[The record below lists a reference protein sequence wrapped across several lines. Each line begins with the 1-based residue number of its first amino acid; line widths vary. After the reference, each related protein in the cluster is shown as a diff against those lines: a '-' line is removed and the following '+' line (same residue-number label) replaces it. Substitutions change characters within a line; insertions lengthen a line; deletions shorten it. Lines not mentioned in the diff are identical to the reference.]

1 MPFRPHPMKTPR
13 RKRLRQVQRQ
23 SLSLRKVAFA
33 VSLAA
38 IAGSALFILNNLGPS
53 EEASASPGK
62 DGSKTIT
69 SVNTIVNEYTYLT
82 NDVSAGATQ
91 IKCNSNTLN
100 ANSRFSGNLAAGDLL
115 LIIQMQGATIT
126 TSDNSSYGN
135 VSSYNNCGLHE
146 FAKVSSIGS
155 SGRINLSDALKN
167 SYTSARKVQVVRVPR
182 YTTLT
187 INSGKSI
194 TCPDWDGSTGGIVA
208 VEAAQEVIINGSIS
222 VTGKGFRGG
231 ALEQGSNLPGNA
243 STRRSSSGN
252 DGGEKGESIA
262 GLASGLSGGQY
273 CRNAPANGG
282 GGGNAHNC
290 AGGGGANAGTPASWT
305 GNGNPD
311 NSNSNWTTAWN
322 LESTGFASTTS
333 SGGGRGGYSYSAN
346 DGNELTRAPGHSDW
360 GGDNRLNGG
369 GYGGRPL
376 DYSGGRVFFGGGGGA
391 GDSNN
396 STGTAGGDGGGI
408 VFILAKNNV
417 SGSGAIYANGDDVS
431 TQSGNDGSGGG
442 GGGGVVIIF
451 NQSGSTSGI
460 SVQAKGGYGGS
471 QNLAWAE
478 AEGAGGGGGGGYVA
492 ITNLPAI
499 SINVDGGAN
508 GTSNSPSVT
517 NFTPNGATK
526 GGAGATASLSG
537 SYNPYSASNN
547 PLPVTLTYFL
557 VKPDGES
564 ALTEWETASEKNND
578 YFLLERSQD
587 NINFE
592 VIGRVTGHGST
603 ALPNIYQY
611 KDDAPLIGISYYRL
625 KQVDFDGQTEIFKV
639 IPYEHNSS
647 ISELKIVEC
656 SPNPF
661 TSSIRLITDVPAPG
675 IINTQI
681 LTLGGAKVW
690 EKTDDVQEGRQIMN
704 FYPEINSPGI
714 YLLRITD
721 ADGHATVM
729 KIMKK

>member
-1 MPFRPHPMKTPR
+1 MHTPR
-13 RKRLRQVQRQ
+13 RRRLRQVQRQ

-33 VSLAA
+33 VSAAA
-38 IAGSALFILNNLGPS
+38 IAGAAIFVLNNLGTA
-53 EEASASPGK
+53 EDASANPGK

-69 SVNTIVNEYTYLT
+69 STNTIVNEYTYLT
-82 NDVSAGATQ
+82 NDVSSGATQ

-115 LIIQMQGATIT
+115 LIIQMQGATIS
-126 TSDNSSYGN
+126 TSDNSGYGT
-135 VSSYNNCGLHE
+135 VSAYNNCGKYE

-155 SGRINLSDALKN
+155 SGRINLSDGLRN
-167 SYTSARKVQVVRVPR
+167 SYTQAGKVQVVRVPR

-208 VEAAQEVIINGSIS
+208 VEASQEVIINGSIN

-231 ALEQGSNLPGNA
+231 AIEQSSNLPGNA
-243 STRRSSSGN
+243 STRRSSSAS

-262 GLASGLSGGQY
+262 GPASSLSSGQY

-290 AGGGGANAGTPASWT
+290 AGGGGANAGDPASWT

-311 NSNSNWTTAWN
+311 NSNSNWVTAWN
-322 LESTGFASTTS
+322 LESSGFATSTST
-333 SGGGRGGYSYSAN
+333 GGGRGGYSYSSN

-369 GYGGRPL
+369 GLGGRPL
-376 DYSGGRVFFGGGGGA
+376 DYSGGRIFFGGGGGA

-408 VFILAKNNV
+408 VFILTKNNV
-417 SGSGAIYANGDDVS
+417 SGSGTIYANGDNVS
-431 TQSGNDGSGGG
+431 TQTGNDGAGGG
-442 GGGGVVIIF
+442 GGGGAVIIY
-451 NQSGSTSGI
+451 NHSGSTSGI
-460 SVQAKGGYGGS
+460 SIEAAGGYGGS

-499 SINVDGGAN
+499 TISVAGGAN

-517 NFTPNGATK
+517 SFTPNGGTR

-537 SYNPYSASNN
+537 TFNPYSASSS
-547 PLPVTLTYFL
+547 PLPVTLKYFL
-557 VKPDGES
+557 IKPEGES
-564 ALTEWETASEKNND
+564 AITEWETASEKNND
-578 YFLLERSQD
+578 YFLIERSRD
-587 NINFE
+587 NTDFE
-592 VIGRVTGHGST
+592 VIGRVTGNGTTSIPHK
-603 ALPNIYQY
+603 YQL
-611 KDDAPLIGISYYRL
+611 KDDAPYSGTSYYRL
-625 KQVDFDGQTEIFKV
+625 KQVDYDGKTETFKV
-639 IPYEHNSS
+639 IPYEHNSTVA
-647 ISELKIVEC
+647 ELKIVEC

-661 TSSIRLITDVPAPG
+661 TSSIRLITDVPTAG
-675 IINTQI
+675 ILQAEI
-681 LTLGGAKVW
+681 LTIGGAKVW
-690 EKTDDVQEGRQIMN
+690 EATSTTEEGRQIMN
-704 FYPEINSPGI
+704 FYPEISTPGI
-714 YLLRITD
+714 YLLRISD
-721 ADGHATVM
+721 SEGHSSVLKVM
-729 KIMKK
+729 KK